1 MRKWYEAIDAVS
13 GLIRVSWLQVFSISA
28 IEFLTYIKF
37 YNYKMRKEEAQRQ
50 QFINQSKRK

>member
-13 GLIRVSWLQVFSISA
+13 GLIRVSWMEVYALSA

-37 YNYKMRKEEAQRQ
+37 YNYKARKEEAQRQ
-50 QFINQSKRK
+50 QFINSKKR